1 MPAFDT
7 GPSMP
12 EVESENKSPTVFAVV
27 LAAGGSNRFGRSKQL
42 EGFEGRPLVRRAAEL
57 ARSVCGD
64 RNVLLVGHESAAV
77 VAAAGDAPQYLVV
90 NDRYEEGLGGSIALA
105 AKTLSH
111 VANAVLLLFT
121 DQPLITARHLR
132 ALIDTWSG
140 ADSEIVATAFSGTLG
155 PPVLFPRGAFAAEQ
169 SPSRTR
175 RSTSTHP
182 VTWRESP
189 TSRGRAL
196 LDRSKADRREP

>member
-1 MPAFDT
+1 MPQ
-7 GPSMP
+7 
-12 EVESENKSPTVFAVV
+12 VESENKSPIVFAVV

-42 EGFEGRPLVRRAAEL
+42 ANFEGRPLVRRAAEL

-64 RNVLLVGHESAAV
+64 RNVLLVGHETAAV

-90 NDRYEEGLGGSIALA
+90 NGRYEEGLGGSIALA
-105 AKTLSH
+105 AKSLSH
-111 VANAVLLLFT
+111 VADAVLLFFV

-155 PPVLFPRGAFAAEQ
+155 PPVLFPRGAFAALSGLSGDKGAKSVLQ
-169 SPSRTR
+169 DPRFDVRTIPFEDAAVDID
-175 RSTSTHP
+175 T
-182 VTWRESP
+182 P
-189 TSRGRAL
+189 TDL
-196 LDRSKADRREP
+196 EKLAD

>member
-90 NDRYEEGLGGSIALA
+90 NDRYEE
-105 AKTLSH
+105 
-111 VANAVLLLFT
+111 
-121 DQPLITARHLR
+121 HLR

-155 PPVLFPRGAFAAEQ
+155 PPVLFPRGAFAALSGLSGDKGAKSVLQDPRFDVRTIPFEDAAIDIDT
-169 SPSRTR
+169 PGDLERIAHESRQGAPR
-175 RSTSTHP
+175 P
-182 VTWRESP
+182 
-189 TSRGRAL
+189 
-196 LDRSKADRREP
+196 K